1 MNMLTGTAQAAA
13 PALRP
18 MVTQAVMAAARED
31 GWASLSQVGSFL
43 LKTNPSFDPRNYG
56 CQKLGELIRL
66 QKIRRDSRVS
76 YRRGQIASSRPTQEE
91 LTPALRVGPM
101 QPGINDQAGRHFNAE
116 HRETNW
122 SPVGAFSSRI
132 QQTLPF
138 HT

>member
-66 QKIRRDSRVS
+66 QKYAEIRESVTD
-76 YRRGQIASSRPTQEE
+76 
-91 LTPALRVGPM
+91 
-101 QPGINDQAGRHFNAE
+101 AGKSHLYVRLKK
-116 HRETNW
+116 
-122 SPVGAFSSRI
+122 S
-132 QQTLPF
+132 
-138 HT
+138 